1 MSKKETIAVHTVL
14 PDGQGAHRRDE
25 VKQTNRKKKERM
37 KKQKGRKGEERAKK
51 ETVSCYLRLTFI

>member
-37 KKQKGRKGEERAKK
+37 KKQKGRRDTDDQEKQSNETNTKK
-51 ETVSCYLRLTFI
+51 FVT